1 MVAQATPAHR
11 PAPGAA
17 RGGPGGGSGRLGA
30 VQGAE
35 ILVRVKTED
44 ENTVLLHTEGRTG
57 VVTLNRPKALNA
69 LTHPMVLRIDGAL
82 TAWEA
87 DPAVQQVLIRG
98 AGERGLCAGGD
109 IRAIHDDA
117 KAGTTA
123 SAGFWR
129 DEYRLNARIA
139 RYPKPYVALMDG
151 IVMGGGV
158 GLSAHGGVRI
168 VTERSRVAMPETG
181 IGFVPDVGG
190 TWLLGRAPGRL
201 GTHLALTG
209 TAVGA
214 ADALLCGLA
223 DHFVPAAR
231 LPELTAAF
239 ASAPVH
245 EVLPRYAATPP
256 PGELADG
263 RPWIDRCYAAG
274 TVEEIVDRLLGEGE
288 PAAKEAAETIL
299 AKSPTALKVTLA
311 ALRRAEGLGSLERV
325 LAQEFRVS
333 CNALRSP
340 DLVEGIRAQ
349 VVDKDR
355 RPRWSPPALA
365 DVSDADVER
374 FFTPLG
380 EERELRLPDGGSG
393 RG

>member
-1 MVAQATPAHR
+1 M
-11 PAPGAA
+11 
-17 RGGPGGGSGRLGA
+17 
-30 VQGAE
+30 
-35 ILVRVKTED
+35 KTED
-44 ENTVLLHTEGRTG
+44 DTVLFAVEGRTA
-57 VVTLNRPKALNA
+57 VITLNRPKALNA
-69 LTHPMVLRIDGAL
+69 LTHPMVVRMAEAL
-82 TAWEA
+82 ADWER

-117 KAGTTA
+117 KAGTAA
-123 SAGFWR
+123 SAEFWR

-158 GLSAHGGVRI
+158 GVSAHGGIRI

-209 TAVGA
+209 AAVGA

-231 LPELTAAF
+231 LPELTAAL
-239 ASAPVH
+239 AQAPVH
-245 EVLPRYAATPP
+245 EVLPRYAAAPP
-256 PGELADG
+256 PGELAAH
-263 RPWIDRCYAAG
+263 RAWIDHCHAADG
-274 TVEEIVDRLLGEGE
+274 VEEIVERLLAQGE
-288 PAAKEAAETIL
+288 PAAKEAAETVL

-311 ALRRAEGLGSLERV
+311 AVRRAAALGSLEEALV
-325 LAQEFRVS
+325 QEFRIS
-333 CNALRSP
+333 CNALSSP

-349 VVDKDR
+349 VIDKDR

-365 DVSDADVER
+365 DVTGADVER
-374 FFTPLG
+374 HFAPLAG
-380 EERELRLPDGGSG
+380 GDLEL
-393 RG
+393 

>member
-1 MVAQATPAHR
+1 M
-11 PAPGAA
+11 
-17 RGGPGGGSGRLGA
+17 
-30 VQGAE
+30 
-35 ILVRVKTED
+35 KTEEAVD
-44 ENTVLLHTEGRTG
+44 DTVLLATDGRTG
-57 VVTLNRPKALNA
+57 LITLNRPRALNA
-69 LTHPMVLRIDGAL
+69 LTHPMVLRIDAAL
-82 TAWEA
+82 RAWEQ
-87 DPAVQQVLIRG
+87 DPGVDQVLIRG

-117 KAGTTA
+117 KAKTSA
-123 SAGFWR
+123 SADFWR

-158 GLSAHGGVRI
+158 GVSAHGSVRV

-190 TWLLGRAPGRL
+190 TYLLGRAPGLL

-223 DHFVPAAR
+223 DHFVPAGR
-231 LPELTAAF
+231 LPELTRALSGSPAA
-239 ASAPVH
+239 
-245 EVLPRYAATPP
+245 EVLPQFSGNPA
-256 PGELADG
+256 PGELAD
-263 RPWIDRCYAAG
+263 RRDWIDRCYAAD
-274 TVEEIVDRLLGEGE
+274 TVEEIVERLLTEGD
-288 PAAKEAAETIL
+288 PAAKEAAETLL
-299 AKSPTALKVTLA
+299 AKSPTSLKVTLA
-311 ALRRAEGLGSLERV
+311 AVRRARALGPLEQV
-325 LAQEFRVS
+325 LVQEYRVS
-333 CNALRSP
+333 CNALRAS

-355 RPRWSPPALA
+355 NPRWSPAALA

-374 FFTPLG
+374 FFAPLG
-380 EERELRLPDGGSG
+380 AARELRLP
-393 RG
+393 